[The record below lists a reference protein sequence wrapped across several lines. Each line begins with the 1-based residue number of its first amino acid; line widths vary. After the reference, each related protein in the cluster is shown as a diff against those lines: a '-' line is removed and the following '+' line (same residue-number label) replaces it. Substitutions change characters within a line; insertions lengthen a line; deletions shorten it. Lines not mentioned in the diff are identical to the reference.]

1 VGIGIGVLNSNSAI
15 KVWRSA
21 KPAS

>member
-21 KPAS
+21 KPIS